1 MLQPFAGIIAN
12 QLTRSLATSAL
23 PGAPVRQEE
32 LGPAEGE
39 QPRRVRRVAARALAS
54 TANRLDP
61 AAARASL
68 AR

>member
-1 MLQPFAGIIAN
+1 MMQPFAGIIAY

-23 PGAPVRQEE
+23 PDAPVRPEATGE
-32 LGPAEGE
+32 RE

>member
-1 MLQPFAGIIAN
+1 VMQPFAGIIAY
-12 QLTRSLATSAL
+12 QLTRSLVTSAL
-23 PGAPVRQEE
+23 PDAPVRPEATGE
-32 LGPAEGE
+32 RE